1 MSRGGGFPPG
11 LGAVPVVVAIAV
23 AAVAAS
29 GTLVP
34 QFATRTVGTTGGAAA
49 AQAGSGDTGAAA
61 GGPVT
66 AGGTQA
72 GTGGAAAGVAAAGGG
87 AGGAGAVKGG
97 AAQAS
102 IQCAAGRNGGSTA
115 PGVTA
120 TEIHAASTIVTT
132 GVGAGFLGEAVDG
145 MQAAINEANAAGG
158 VCGRRLTLD
167 TVNSGWD
174 QNAGQQDISNY
185 INAGNVFALVGEPD
199 SEGLKGAIE
208 SGTIDRAGM
217 PVVGSD
223 GMLADQYTDPWVF
236 PVAASTVS
244 NMHIVAEYAFA
255 HGARTF
261 GIVYDTHYKFGQEGA
276 TAFAAEVQRLGGT
289 LQGAG
294 GSGCA
299 QAYCGISSTDSSYS
313 SAITTFDSACSNAGG
328 GGKPCDA
335 VVMLLEPQP
344 MEVWMKGEENAQSAW
359 YSSLYGGEP
368 LFDDN
373 FASLCAGRCA
383 HLTVWTGY
391 HPALQPF
398 DSEPAVAKYVQSLK
412 SAFPNADAH
421 NEFTEGAY
429 LGTRLFIAAC
439 QAVGAQNKPLTRE
452 NLRAALTGTTFDLGL
467 SAPLRFP
474 ALPHLANTSMAAFAD
489 NAPQGGSFN
498 GWNYLATGFLAD
510 RSAGKDMRG

>member
-11 LGAVPVVVAIAV
+11 LGTVPVVVAIAV
-23 AAVAAS
+23 AAIAAS

-34 QFATRTVGTTGGAAA
+34 QFATRTVGTVGGGAAQQGTADTGGAAGGPAA
-49 AQAGSGDTGAAA
+49 AQASAAAA
-61 GGPVT
+61 GAP
-66 AGGTQA
+66 
-72 GTGGAAAGVAAAGGG
+72 GAAAAAGGG
-87 AGGAGAVKGG
+87 TAAHGSAGGA
-97 AAQAS
+97 AS
-102 IQCAAGRNGGSTA
+102 VQCAAGRNGGATA
-115 PGVTA
+115 PGVSA
-120 TEIHAASTIVTT
+120 TEIHVASTIVTT

-158 VCGRRLTLD
+158 VCGRRITLD

-199 SEGLKGAIE
+199 SEGLKGAVD
-208 SGTIDRAGM
+208 SGTVDRAGI

-244 NMHIVAEYAFA
+244 NMHIVAESAYA
-255 HGARTF
+255 HGARSF

-276 TAFAAEVQRLGGT
+276 AAFAAEVQRLGGT

-299 QAYCGISSTDSSYS
+299 QAYCGISSQDSSYS
-313 SAITTFDSACSNAGG
+313 SAITTFDNACGNAGG
-328 GGKPCDA
+328 SGHPCDA

-344 MEVWMKGEENAQSAW
+344 MEVWMKGEENAAAPW
-359 YSSLYGGEP
+359 YGTLYGGEP

-398 DSEPAVAKYVQSLK
+398 DTEAPVSRYVQSLK
-412 SAFPNADAH
+412 SAFPDADAH

-439 QAVGAQNKPLTRE
+439 QAVGAQNKPLTRD
-452 NLRAALTGTTFDLGL
+452 NLRAALTTTSFDLGL

-474 ALPHLANTSMAAFAD
+474 ALPHIANTAMAAFAD
-489 NAPQGGSFN
+489 NSRQGGSFN
-498 GWNYLATGFLAD
+498 GWNYLATGFVAD
-510 RSAGKDMRG
+510 RSAGKDMRS